1 MDGWMYVF
9 IFLLVL
15 LALGH
20 QGMDEIMI
28 RSMNRYSER
37 LLCDVTDLS
46 NRGVQ
51 RKIKQWSRLKSFD
64 ESKRMMSL
72 DLVFEPT
79 RSIAER
85 HKPPYLPAL
94 SVSTSNPA
102 RFRQSSSTHHRCQ
115 MLRGQDLSLVGPPF
129 GHLMPMCSASSY
141 RHLDQP
147 AFDYLR
153 G

>member
-51 RKIKQWSRLKSFD
+51 RKIKQ
-64 ESKRMMSL
+64 
-72 DLVFEPT
+72 
-79 RSIAER
+79 
-85 HKPPYLPAL
+85 
-94 SVSTSNPA
+94 
-102 RFRQSSSTHHRCQ
+102 
-115 MLRGQDLSLVGPPF
+115 
-129 GHLMPMCSASSY
+129 
-141 RHLDQP
+141 
-147 AFDYLR
+147 
-153 G
+153 